1 EGVERENR
9 LLLVAHHLVVDVVSW
24 RIILE
29 DLDTLAQQLRDGQE
43 PALPAKTSS
52 WQQWADRLHEE
63 SRGTD
68 TLREHT
74 YWARQSA
81 PTTTL
86 PADGPTHPN
95 TIGHSRVHEAVLD
108 AEHARALLQDLPAV
122 FNTQVNDALLT
133 AVASAIGHWT
143 G

>member
-29 DLDTLAQQLRDGQE
+29 DLDTLTQQLRDGQE

-52 WQQWADRLHEE
+52 WQQWAHRLHEE

-68 TLREHT
+68 TSQEIP
-74 YWARQSA
+74 YWNEQSA
-81 PTTTL
+81 PTRDL
-86 PADGPTHPN
+86 PTDGPTEPN
-95 TIGHSRVHEAVLD
+95 TIGHSRVHEAVLST
-108 AEHARALLQDLPAV
+108 EQARALLQDLPAV